1 MQENSFKVTVLGS
14 GTSQGVPVIACNC
27 EVCRS
32 TNAKDKRLRS
42 SIMLTIDGLNYVID
56 TGPDF
61 RQQMLRANVQELE
74 AIFFTH
80 QHKDHIAGLDDVRAF
95 NFKQQKDMK
104 IYCDVRVEEALHRE
118 YEYVFSSF
126 KYPGIPLLD
135 LEIIDKN
142 AVIELPNGNEI
153 RAIEAI
159 HYKLPVL
166 GFRYQNFTYLTDV
179 KTIEPEEVEKI
190 KGTEVLIVNA
200 LRKEEHISHF
210 NLQEALDFIALVQ
223 PKTAYLTHISHLL
236 GMHDEV
242 EKELPIN
249 VHLAYDGLELSF

>member
-14 GTSQGVPVIACNC
+14 GTSQGVPVIACDC

-42 SIMLTIDGLNYVID
+42 SILLTIDGLNYVID

-142 AVIELPNGNEI
+142 ALIKLPNGNEI

-179 KTIEPEEVEKI
+179 KTIEPEEIEKI

-236 GMHDEV
+236 GMYDEV
-242 EKELPIN
+242 EKELPAN
-249 VHLAYDGLELSF
+249 VHLAYDGLELIF